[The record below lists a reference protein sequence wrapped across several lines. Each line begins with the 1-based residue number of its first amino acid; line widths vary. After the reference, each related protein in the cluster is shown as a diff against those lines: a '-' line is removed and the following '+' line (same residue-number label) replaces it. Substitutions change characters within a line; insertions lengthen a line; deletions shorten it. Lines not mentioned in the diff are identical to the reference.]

1 MCRPAADDV
10 NPSWEPHTKKN
21 QKEKPERRV
30 CDGLRVATG
39 LPSTDQLVIRQY
51 LPSGFCVCGVPC
63 AVADDDDAAATRVN
77 SGACLLNR

>member
-1 MCRPAADDV
+1 MSSNSRRCQSIMGAA
-10 NPSWEPHTKKN
+10 HKKN

-30 CDGLRVATG
+30 CDGLRVATV